1 MNIFN
6 FFIKKK
12 IIFEDSSKMILKSP
26 ILIRLLFFVLL
37 FGKILYFFY
46 WIKNPIPLI
55 VLYPGVIP
63 SFFDIF
69 VHILLLFVFIV
80 FDIYLCTITS
90 MTVVLN
96 KKTKT
101 IYMKWFKAIKKYSLI
116 DEFYLIITNKG
127 FYPNFMILRKRR
139 ELEEGIMANRL
150 NLMAVVELFC
160 ISKRSAEYQR
170 LLDFFVEGGI
180 QVKKHRGQI
189 K

>member
-1 MNIFN
+1 
-6 FFIKKK
+6 
-12 IIFEDSSKMILKSP
+12 
-26 ILIRLLFFVLL
+26 
-37 FGKILYFFY
+37 
-46 WIKNPIPLI
+46 
-55 VLYPGVIP
+55 
-63 SFFDIF
+63 
-69 VHILLLFVFIV
+69 
-80 FDIYLCTITS
+80 

-96 KKTKT
+96 KETKT